1 MGYTN
6 TVFSFIGS
14 QNYSKTA
21 VTTEAP
27 RLENKGKRHMISSRE
42 HANLKLSLCTT
53 KRKICVSVMDIKKL
67 KFIKLPGEFYKAGIG
82 KNTGENDNSMATLT
96 MYSSSI
102 RA

>member
-6 TVFSFIGS
+6 TVFSFIGG

-27 RLENKGKRHMISSRE
+27 RLEKKGKRHMISSHD
-42 HANLKLSLCTT
+42 HANLKLSFHAA
-53 KRKICVSVMDIKKL
+53 KRKICVSVMEIK

-82 KNTGENDNSMATLT
+82 KNTGENDNPMATLT
-96 MYSSSI
+96 TYSSSM
-102 RA
+102 RV